1 LVYNFPIM
9 LRRLAILVFLTI
21 VLPIYGCKESPKTG
35 GDKNDSNSPK
45 PPTAPPSRTA
55 RCVVKEE
62 GTTIEC
68 NWAEAVPESKFQRL
82 FSPENAPNIALF
94 LVGVGGIG
102 VALCTLRKMERQT
115 RATEVAA
122 NAAKISADIAVGTSL
137 PTLVIHELGT
147 GDTGTADVEAFFQSP
162 KIKISIKNYGQ
173 TPAFLKWWTLCFTC
187 EALPELPN
195 YYHGPA
201 DGMILDKVVVQPD
214 TIYTLPELF
223 FPHRQE
229 FSVEDAR
236 AIVRGEKTFRVYGY
250 VCYGDIFGNPL
261 KRLKFCETVLNIL
274 GLYSTEEVCD
284 WWEGFCPPAY
294 TGTDLLPTTKEPAQQ
309 KTENPN

>member
-1 LVYNFPIM
+1 MQRF
-9 LRRLAILVFLTI
+9 LAIFALALYILPVQAYAQPDKTQQTYKSDKPSLPAAPIVPQQGDSPSLQNEAKDHIDADVRVVSAPGKDCYDKAAFWVNLALV
-21 VLPIYGCKESPKTG
+21 
-35 GDKNDSNSPK
+35 
-45 PPTAPPSRTA
+45 
-55 RCVVKEE
+55 
-62 GTTIEC
+62 
-68 NWAEAVPESKFQRL
+68 AVGF
-82 FSPENAPNIALF
+82 AGVIAA
-94 LVGVGGIG
+94 V
-102 VALCTLRKMERQT
+102 CTLKKIERQT
-115 RATEVAA
+115 AATEVAA

-137 PTLVIHELGT
+137 PTLVIHGLGT

-187 EALPELPN
+187 EALPEVPN

-214 TIYTLPELF
+214 TTYTLPELF
-223 FPHRQE
+223 YPHRQE

-236 AIVRGEKTFRVYGY
+236 AIVRGEKAFRVYGY

-261 KRLKFCETVLNIL
+261 KRLKFCEAVLNIL

-284 WWEGFCPPAY
+284 WWEGFCPSAY
-294 TGTDLLPTTKEPAQQ
+294 TGTDLLPATKEPAQQ
-309 KTENPN
+309 KTE